1 MKPTLRENTRWKTI
15 DGDLSTLGKLKAQ
28 VTKFLNEKQVPILQ
42 TVTAYFYFNTY
53 LFKLDLEGIPYAML
67 LIIPVNE
74 ANRLQAS
81 GNPYYIS

>member
-42 TVTAYFYFNTY
+42 TVTA
-53 LFKLDLEGIPYAML
+53 DL
-67 LIIPVNE
+67 
-74 ANRLQAS
+74 
-81 GNPYYIS
+81 